1 MVKRLPKRK
10 PDSHKGD
17 YGKVLVVAGSRG
29 MLGAG
34 VLAARAALRT
44 GSGLVYWAVPDDL
57 VNFANTIT
65 PEVIVVSL
73 NELAK
78 VQPDS
83 VAIGPGIDPQQ
94 DINKLIHQLLTLN
107 SKLIIDATALPA
119 LTKSPDLLKPFASQA
134 VITPH
139 PGEMA
144 KLLGL
149 TVEAVQANRQGIAL
163 QAAVKFGAVVV
174 LKGNRTVIAEPA
186 GKFAINKNGNPGMA
200 TAGAGDV
207 LTGMIA
213 SLAGQGFSAWD
224 AAVTGVYW
232 HGLAGDQAARLCGE
246 QSLTASDIIAN
257 IHHGLQKSR

>member
-1 MVKRLPKRK
+1 MVKRLPKRQ

-34 VLAARAALRT
+34 VLATRAALRT

-65 PEVIVVSL
+65 PEVIVLSL
-73 NELAK
+73 KESAK
-78 VQPDS
+78 INPDS
-83 VAIGPGIDPQQ
+83 VAIGPGLDQAQ
-94 DINKLIHQLLTLN
+94 DINALIHKFVIRN
-107 SKLIIDATALPA
+107 SPFVIDATALQA
-119 LTKSPDLLKPFASQA
+119 LTKSPNLLEPYAGQA
-134 VITPH
+134 IITPH
-139 PGEMA
+139 PGEMSR
-144 KLLGL
+144 LLGL
-149 TVEAVQANRQGIAL
+149 TVAAVQADRKSAAL
-163 QAAVKFGAVVV
+163 KAAAKFKAVVV
-174 LKGNRTVIAEPA
+174 LKGRQTVIAEPA
-186 GKFAINKNGNPGMA
+186 GKVAINKTGNPGMA

-224 AAVTGVYW
+224 AAVTGVHW
-232 HGLAGDQAARLCGE
+232 HGLAGDQAAGLCGE
-246 QSLTASDIIAN
+246 HSLTASDIIAN